1 LNKGGAGILE
11 KLTVID
17 YRNIQRARLLFSP
30 NQNILFGEN
39 AQGKTNLLE
48 VIYLLATGRSFRTTR
63 IEDIFPWVG
72 GNPKIRGEFK
82 DAGQDLTI
90 EVEISP
96 ERKIARINGDE
107 KGRLAG
113 LLGLNQ
119 VIEIIPQDVLLVD
132 GEPSRRRRF
141 LDIGIC
147 QWDSVYYKHLSKYQ
161 QALKQRNSALSQ
173 GIDLTRDRL
182 RIWNKILEEHG
193 SYLIWQRKRVVQ
205 QLQEQL
211 QKLYPEMAQKD
222 EKGEVSYRSGI
233 EASEIEA
240 AKDEFCI
247 KLLESESKDMAVG
260 FTTVGPHRDDLVLS
274 VQSREAKSFASEG
287 QKRTLVI
294 ALKLAL
300 GLFLKETEGKNPI
313 FVLDDVLTQLDEIR
327 RKGLMNALSAHQS
340 FISVTSAEFHGD
352 LVREGKWFQV
362 KGGEFNE
369 YRN

>member
-1 LNKGGAGILE
+1 MNKGGAGILQQ
-11 KLTVID
+11 LTVVD
-17 YRNIQRARLLFSP
+17 YRNIQRAKLSFSP
-30 NQNILFGEN
+30 SQNVLFGEN

-63 IEDIFPWVG
+63 VEETFPWIG
-72 GNPKIRGEFK
+72 GYPKIRGEFK
-82 DAGQDLTI
+82 EPGQDLTI
-90 EVEISP
+90 EVEIYP

-119 VIEIIPQDVLLVD
+119 VIEIVPQDVLLVD

-141 LDIGIC
+141 LDIGIS
-147 QWDSVYYKHLSKYQ
+147 QWDALYYKHLSKYQ
-161 QALKQRNSALSQ
+161 QALKQRNSVLSQ
-173 GIDLTRDRL
+173 GLDLTRDRL

-193 SYLIWQRKRVVQ
+193 AYLVWQRKRVVK

-211 QKLYPEMAQKD
+211 ARLYPEMAQKD
-222 EKGEVSYRSGI
+222 EKGEVLYRSALGAEER
-233 EASEIEA
+233 EAV
-240 AKDEFCI
+240 KDEFCI
-247 KLLESESKDMAVG
+247 KLLESETKDIAVG
-260 FTTVGPHRDDLVLS
+260 FTTVGPHRDDLILIL
-274 VQSREAKSFASEG
+274 QSRDAKSFASEG

-327 RKGLMNALSAHQS
+327 RKGLMMALKDHQS

-352 LVREGKWFQV
+352 LVREGKWFRV
-362 KGGEFNE
+362 ERGEFNE